1 MQGRRSAAC
10 RFASTCEISEVKSSP
25 HALAV
30 HVWQTWLRALRSA
43 SACETLDS
51 KVRDPLP
58 HRLLAVYVSGGSG
71 SAGGGVVTRGV
82 TRGVPGQLHAA
93 ARASAAACE
102 TLDVKLRVRL
112 PQVLYAV

>member
-10 RFASTCEISEVKSSP
+10 RFASDCEISELKSSP

-30 HVWQTWLRALRSA
+30 HVWQTWLRAWRSA

-51 KVRDPLP
+51 KVRSPLP
-58 HRLLAVYVSGGSG
+58 QRLLAVYVSGST
-71 SAGGGVVTRGV
+71 GGGGAETRVVTGV
-82 TRGVPGQLHAA
+82 VPGQLHARA
-93 ARASAAACE
+93 AAAAAACE
-102 TLDVKLRVRL
+102 TLDVKLRVWL